1 MGASDMDRSLIKA
14 KRKLFSSL
22 SRNIRCVPIIRAMEQ
37 VPRERFVPPE
47 SRHMSYL
54 DLPLAIG
61 EGQTISQPYI
71 VAFMIKEL
79 GLRGHE
85 RVLEVG
91 TGSGY
96 QAAILSVLVPQG
108 RVITVELLPVLA
120 ERAGTL
126 LKELGYNDVE
136 VKLAGPELGCPELG
150 PFDAIIVS
158 AASPKLPEFLASQL
172 AVEGRLVIPVGT
184 LEQQELVYASRTDEG
199 LSLRMLGPC
208 RFVPLI
214 GREAF
219 PKH

>member
-1 MGASDMDRSLIKA
+1 MDRSLNKA
-14 KRKLFSSL
+14 KKKLFRRL
-22 SRNIRCVPIIRAMEQ
+22 LRNIHCEPIIRAMEQ
-37 VPRERFVPPE
+37 VPREWFVPPE

-108 RVITVELLPVLA
+108 RVATVELIPVLA

-126 LKELGYNDVE
+126 LGELGYNNVE
-136 VKLAGPELGCPELG
+136 VKLAGPALGCPERG

-158 AASPKLPEFLASQL
+158 AASPKLPEFLVSQL
-172 AVEGRLVIPVGT
+172 AVGGRMVIPVGT

-199 LSLRMLGPC
+199 LSVRMLGPC

-219 PKH
+219 PKL

>member
-1 MGASDMDRSLIKA
+1 
-14 KRKLFSSL
+14 
-22 SRNIRCVPIIRAMEQ
+22 MEQ
-37 VPRERFVPPE
+37 VSRERFVPLE

-71 VAFMIKEL
+71 VGLMIKEL

-96 QAAILSVLVPQG
+96 QAAILSLLVPQG
-108 RVITVELLPVLA
+108 RVVTVELIPVLA

-126 LKELGYNDVE
+126 LRELRYNNVE
-136 VKLAGPELGCPELG
+136 VKLAGPALGCPERG

-158 AASPKLPEFLASQL
+158 AASPKLPEILVSQL
-172 AVEGRLVIPVGT
+172 AVGGRLVIPVGT

-199 LSLRMLGPC
+199 LSVRMLGPC

-219 PKH
+219 PKP